1 MKPALAFLAAAA
13 TGVALSALLW
23 SGALD
28 RVTVSH
34 FDDVMGTSL
43 EIRVQSRS
51 AAAGREAEQAILDE
65 IARQSK
71 ILSGYDPGSEFSRWM
86 RGPAQPTRVSPELI
100 EVLSAF
106 DEWRARTAGAL
117 DPATEALARVW
128 RRAAAGDRMPGGDE
142 LQAAVRQV
150 QQRHWLIDR
159 DAATATRTSTTP
171 ILLNSFTKSFIV
183 DRAARRGLAVRGVS
197 GVLINAGGDVV
208 VRGDWT
214 QTVGVADPAANAD
227 NAPPLGVLAVRD
239 AVVATSGGARRGFDI
254 AGRHYSHVL
263 DPRTGQPT
271 GQVLSA
277 TVVSGSAIEAG
288 ALATAFCVLTPGES
302 AKLAGG
308 IPGVEFSLALADGR
322 RVESAGW
329 RTLERRPGSAP
340 GFGGA
345 VAALYAA
352 EQAKPAGQLT
362 VSLELARPG
371 GMAKRPYVAVWI
383 EDKDHFPVR
392 TMTLWYDGKSRYL
405 PELRAWNRADR
416 LRSMAEG
423 TQIVDAVTSATRQ
436 AGKYTV
442 QWDGKDNAG
451 KPVSAGVYTV
461 CIEAAREHGTYQTI
475 RQEIDL
481 AGGPKHVAL
490 PGGSEI
496 SAANLDY
503 QPLGGR

>member
-1 MKPALAFLAAAA
+1 MPPN
-13 TGVALSALLW
+13 
-23 SGALD
+23 
-28 RVTVSH
+28 R
-34 FDDVMGTSL
+34 
-43 EIRVQSRS
+43 
-51 AAAGREAEQAILDE
+51 RE
-65 IARQSK
+65 
-71 ILSGYDPGSEFSRWM
+71 
-86 RGPAQPTRVSPELI
+86 
-100 EVLSAF
+100 
-106 DEWRARTAGAL
+106 
-117 DPATEALARVW
+117 
-128 RRAAAGDRMPGGDE
+128 
-142 LQAAVRQV
+142 
-150 QQRHWLIDR
+150 
-159 DAATATRTSTTP
+159 
-171 ILLNSFTKSFIV
+171 
-183 DRAARRGLAVRGVS
+183 
-197 GVLINAGGDVV
+197 
-208 VRGDWT
+208 
-214 QTVGVADPAANAD
+214 
-227 NAPPLGVLAVRD
+227 
-239 AVVATSGGARRGFDI
+239 
-254 AGRHYSHVL
+254 
-263 DPRTGQPT
+263 
-271 GQVLSA
+271 
-277 TVVSGSAIEAG
+277 
-288 ALATAFCVLTPGES
+288 
-302 AKLAGG
+302 
-308 IPGVEFSLALADGR
+308 
-322 RVESAGW
+322 
-329 RTLERRPGSAP
+329 
-340 GFGGA
+340 
-345 VAALYAA
+345 
-352 EQAKPAGQLT
+352 PAGQLT